1 MILKFAIR
9 NISKR
14 PFLNLIKVIG
24 LGLALSGVLII
35 VLFLKNELTFD
46 RFHKKSDRIY
56 RFSFTS
62 PGFFEGKHFARVY
75 QPDYIP
81 KMRESFPEIENYVRL
96 SPVNGGVVKHDQ
108 EFIEIRQAFIC
119 DSTFFE
125 VFDAELIV
133 GNSGILL
140 KDPGSMVVSETF
152 ARRTFGDVNPIGEIL
167 TLPEGQYY
175 SKNNDFTVKGIMKD
189 FPQNSHFHPEFIATS
204 PNNTVSDRWA
214 WTYLLL
220 SENASPESVISGFNS
235 FYSSHIDMKTEEVNA
250 VAHLQ
255 KISEIH
261 LHSYKL
267 REIES
272 NRDMTV
278 IYSISIAAL
287 MLLLI
292 GLANYSNL
300 NKGMAGF
307 SDKFLFVSKVAGSS
321 GWMTLKYFLVE
332 GTLIIMASYLIGAL
346 LIIPAHIAIKKYY
359 AFNLFAESGP
369 LILLVGVSF
378 SLLVL
383 LSCIL
388 PVLGQIISNVR
399 PSIDIKSK
407 NSIKAKGLNKGI
419 IVLQYTISVALIVAV
434 IVIGRQTGF
443 AMKSGIGVE
452 DKNLICFTN
461 VHSNVQARF
470 QIFKEEMLKYS
481 SIESVSAMFEPP
493 GGEANDMFQFTM
505 EGYVPDETKNADNV
519 IGVFPCDYSLPGI
532 LGLKFIGG
540 NSFSEKFEDNEGS
553 GEYIINETAMR
564 RLNYT
569 NPDEITGKGFALI
582 FNNEE
587 IKIPAGKIIG
597 VVEDFHLSSIKK
609 QIEPWVLFKRKDLWL
624 INFIVSYQ
632 HGNQTKALA
641 DIKSVWTKMF
651 PEYPFQY
658 EYISKMYEDVY
669 KTERLLT
676 KLLSLFTC
684 VTLFICSLGL
694 LGFSLLIT
702 RRRSKE
708 IGLRKINGASTGEIM
723 FLLNRDLLKW
733 ILFSFIGSI
742 PIAYFSMN
750 KWLESFAYKT
760 NLSWWIFIIAG
771 LSALIIAVLTVSL
784 QSYRAASMNP
794 VETLKDE

>member
-1 MILKFAIR
+1 MTIKFAIR
-9 NISKR
+9 NILKR

-24 LGLALSGVLII
+24 LGLALSGVLTI
-35 VLFLKNELTFD
+35 VLFLNNELTFD

-62 PGFFEGKHFARVY
+62 PDFFEGKHFARVY
-75 QPDYIP
+75 QPEYIP
-81 KMRESFPEIENYVRL
+81 KMAESFPEIENYVRL

-108 EFIEIRQAFIC
+108 EFIEIKQAFIC

-125 VFDAELIV
+125 VFDAELYV
-133 GNSGILL
+133 GNSDNILN
-140 KDPGSMVVSETF
+140 DPGSMVVSESF
-152 ARRTFGDVNPIGEIL
+152 AKKRFGNVNPIGEIL
-167 TLPEGQYY
+167 TLPGGQYY
-175 SKNNDFTVKGIMKD
+175 AKNIDFTVKGVMKD
-189 FPQNSHFHPEFIATS
+189 FPQNSHFHPEFIAI
-204 PNNTVSDRWA
+204 PPDKTVSDRWA
-214 WTYLLL
+214 WTYILL
-220 SENASPESVISGFNS
+220 SENASTENILSGFNS
-235 FYSSHIDMKTEEVNA
+235 FYSSYINMKPGEVNA
-250 VAHLQ
+250 EAHLQ

-261 LHSYKL
+261 LHSNKL
-267 REIES
+267 REIEP

-292 GLANYSNL
+292 ALANYSNL
-300 NKGMAGF
+300 NTGMAGF

-321 GWMTLKYFLVE
+321 VWITLKYFLTE
-332 GTLIIMASYLIGAL
+332 GAIIIMASYVTGAL
-346 LIIPAHIAIKKYY
+346 ITLPAQIVIKKYY
-359 AFNLFAESGP
+359 GLDLFAENGS
-369 LILLVGVSF
+369 LILLVVVSF

-388 PVLGQIISNVR
+388 PLSGQIIRNLR
-399 PSIDIKSK
+399 PSMDFK
-407 NSIKAKGLNKGI
+407 NKDSFRRKGLNKGI
-419 IVLQYTISVALIVAV
+419 IVLQYTISIALIVAV
-434 IVIGRQTGF
+434 IVIGRQTSF
-443 AMKSGIGVE
+443 AMKSGLGVE
-452 DKNLICFTN
+452 NNNLICFTN

-470 QIFKEEMLKYS
+470 QVFKEELLKYN
-481 SIESVSAMFEPP
+481 SIVSVSAMFEPP

-505 EGYVPDETKNADNV
+505 EGYVPDETKNADNM

-540 NSFSEKFEDNEGS
+540 NSFSEKYEDNEGS

-569 NPDEITGKGFALI
+569 NPDEITGKRFGLI
-582 FNNEE
+582 FNNEK

-624 INFIVSYQ
+624 INFIVSFQ
-632 HGNQTKALA
+632 SGNQTKALA
-641 DIKSVWTKMF
+641 DIKNVWTKMF
-651 PEYPFQY
+651 PEYPYQY
-658 EYISKMYEDVY
+658 KYISTMYEDVY
-669 KTERLLT
+669 RTERLLT
-676 KLLSLFTC
+676 KLLSLFTSIA
-684 VTLFICSLGL
+684 LFICSMGL

-708 IGLRKINGASTGEIM
+708 IGMRKINGASTGEIM

-760 NLSWWIFIIAG
+760 NLSWWIFITAG

-784 QSYRAASMNP
+784 QSYRAASINP
-794 VETLKDE
+794 VETLKEE